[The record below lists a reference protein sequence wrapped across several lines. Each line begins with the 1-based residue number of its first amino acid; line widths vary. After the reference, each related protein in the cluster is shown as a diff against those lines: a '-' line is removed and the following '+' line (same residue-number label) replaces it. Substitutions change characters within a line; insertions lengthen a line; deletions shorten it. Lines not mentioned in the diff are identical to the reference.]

1 MSSQHSLFCIPGT
14 KRRPVQL
21 DPTFRCPP
29 LSNVLWHPW
38 KPTSWTLLPPPACHW
53 SLWWTV
59 WVPAECRRTLLYHSH
74 VRRYVTT
81 CVFRPVV
88 PQSFV
93 KAQVFGETRTC
104 LHVTNVNE
112 FSFSPNIGCASVLVV
127 DEVWQE
133 QTLLRLLNLV
143 ELPLLEGVLQCSQAP
158 SSPPPLN
165 LLAHK
170 NPDLI
175 YSSNHLDRQI
185 LKAFRDSQWVWL
197 CC

>member
-1 MSSQHSLFCIPGT
+1 ML
-14 KRRPVQL
+14 
-21 DPTFRCPP
+21 P
-29 LSNVLWHPW
+29 L
-38 KPTSWTLLPPPACHW
+38 
-53 SLWWTV
+53 
-59 WVPAECRRTLLYHSH
+59 
-74 VRRYVTT
+74 

-93 KAQVFGETRTC
+93 KAQVFGDTRTC

-112 FSFSPNIGCASVLVV
+112 FSVSANIGCASVLVV

-197 CC
+197 C